1 MINRPSTST
10 MPQETFG
17 HSVAEWPGRGLKA
30 QPTTRLIPLY
40 GSLEKSKYQLEV
52 RGVLCMYGELITLSH
67 EQRQRFYFYVKVA
80 S

>member
-10 MPQETFG
+10 MPQESFG

-30 QPTTRLIPLY
+30 QPTTRLIPFY

-52 RGVLCMYGELITLSH
+52 RGSGMYVWGIDHS
-67 EQRQRFYFYVKVA
+67 Q